1 MAIFGFHAHASHAC
15 QRVAWV
21 VHVEMGCITH
31 NYSCKFPKQM
41 SYDTADLQDKKLIA
55 LREVEKRP

>member
-1 MAIFGFHAHASHAC
+1 MPMPVMHAKVLHGLSM
-15 QRVAWV
+15 V